1 MLPQDALS
9 IAREEILATAISIP
23 RKAKTMTSH
32 RSGDSE
38 VERDLRKMK
47 TAPPVL
53 TEKTMVGRVTK
64 HLPPHEVAL
73 PGAPFVQTSAAGGDS
88 PDTFLVVRRAGIMHI
103 VCYFRQASNA
113 FET

>member
-9 IAREEILATAISIP
+9 IAREEILATAISTA
-23 RKAKTMTSH
+23 RKAKTMTRH

-73 PGAPFVQTSAAGGDS
+73 PGATFLQTSAAGGDS

-103 VCYFRQASNA
+103 VC
-113 FET
+113 